1 MGKSENRPVQ
11 VIISQGGG
19 LVTDVQVFQ
28 SETSA
33 QQFWDASIEEA
44 KKHVEYEKL
53 PPEHRQEFD
62 QDPFGYAY
70 GEDLDLIWEKAT
82 VRD

>member
-1 MGKSENRPVQ
+1 MEKNENRTVQ
-11 VIISQGGG
+11 VMVTLGGG
-19 LVTDVQVFQ
+19 LVRDVEVFQ

-44 KKHVEYEKL
+44 KKHVDYEKL
-53 PPEHRQEFD
+53 PPEEQKEFD
-62 QDPFGYAY
+62 QDPFGFAY
-70 GEDLDLIWEKAT
+70 GGDLDLIWEKTT